1 MKIYSVKDVYRRSVL
16 NINVLQPSGESEMRG
31 TGSVIRAD
39 ERRTL
44 LLTAAHVILDLDE
57 IIDRFIRRQL
67 SLDDLQITARTA
79 EGKEFPAKCLPI
91 IKASSNE
98 TYQASSAAVAD
109 LAFLEAETSA
119 VGEILPALGIA
130 RQHDPQNRD
139 YEMVGFPHPEM
150 MVAVD
155 YKNVPFDISESL
167 GNAFFY
173 MYGTAHPGFSG
184 APLFEAGK
192 TEIVGVVAGIIKG
205 GPVVYGASYAT
216 ITARMPSLVSTV

>member
-1 MKIYSVKDVYRRSVL
+1 MKIYYVKDAYRRSVL
-16 NINVLQPSGESEMRG
+16 NINVLQPNGERETRG

-39 ERRTL
+39 EKRTL
-44 LLTAAHVILDLDE
+44 LLTAAHVLLTHDE
-57 IIDRFIRRQL
+57 LIDRFARQRL
-67 SLDDLQITARTA
+67 SLDDLQIIARTA

-91 IKASSNE
+91 ITASMDE
-98 TYQASSAAVAD
+98 VYQASSAAVAD
-109 LAFLEAETSA
+109 IAFLEAETSA

-130 RQHDPQNRD
+130 RRHDPQNRNF
-139 YEMVGFPHPEM
+139 EMVGFPHPEM

-155 YKNVPFDISESL
+155 YKNVPFNISESL

-173 MYGTAHPGFSG
+173 MYGTTHPGFSG

-216 ITARMPSLVSTV
+216 ILARMPALVSTV